1 MNFSASNTTLW
12 NAVIQFGTIG
22 LVTLLSNVLRR
33 KLPLVRKSLMP
44 VSVLAGFVLLFM
56 RIGGLIRIDSKLFET
71 VMYHAIAI
79 GFITL
84 ALQTV
89 PENEKIKSAD
99 FVAAR
104 SGALIVATYLLQGV
118 LGLAITIGLAY
129 TIKPDMFKAAG
140 ILLPMGY
147 GQGSGQANNV
157 GSTYQ
162 ALGFAGGQSFGLSIA
177 AIGYVASCIVGII
190 YLNQLKNR
198 KIKSG
203 IQWHKQEEVLQVEH
217 FESTDEPSATDSIDR
232 FSTQVFLVMSVYLVT
247 YLVTLGLD
255 RLITATLPGFAKM
268 VVPILWGFNFVIGT
282 LIGQATRGMF
292 NTLRKKGIMTHQYVN
307 NYLMGRI
314 SGFAFDLMVI
324 AGIATIDIND
334 LSGLWL
340 PFWLMAVLGA
350 IITLIF
356 VQWLCKYLYRDY
368 YDEGLLSMYGM
379 LVGNISSGMMLL
391 REIDPDFRSPAAG
404 NLVSGTSFAILL
416 GVPLLVLIGLAPQ
429 SDLMAFVTLGL
440 LLIYMVPLVLFI
452 IKGKR
457 KTAVSDQQK
466 KA

>member
-12 NAVIQFGTIG
+12 NTVIQFGMIG
-22 LVTLLSNVLRR
+22 LITLLSNVLRR
-33 KLPLVRKSLMP
+33 KLPLVRKTLLP

-56 RIGGLIRIDSKLFET
+56 RISGLISIDSKLFET

-89 PENEKIKSAD
+89 SENEKIKNTD
-99 FVAAR
+99 FVAVK

-118 LGLAITIGLAY
+118 LGLAISIGLAY
-129 TIKPDMFKAAG
+129 MIKPDMFKAAG

-190 YLNQLKNR
+190 YLNHLKNR
-198 KIKSG
+198 KSKSG
-203 IQWHKQEEVLQVEH
+203 IQWHKQEEVLLVEH

-255 RLITATLPGFAKM
+255 RLITATLPELAKM
-268 VVPILWGFNFVIGT
+268 VIPILWGFNFVIGT

-292 NTLRKKGIMTHQYVN
+292 NSLRKRGIMTHQYVN

-324 AGIATIDIND
+324 AGIATININD

-350 IITLIF
+350 IITLIYL
-356 VQWLCKYLYRDY
+356 QWLCRHLYPDY

-416 GVPLLVLIGLAPQ
+416 GAPLLILIGLAPQ
-429 SDLMAFVTLGL
+429 SDLMVFVTMGL
-440 LLIYMVPLVLFI
+440 LLIYMVPLILFI
-452 IKGKR
+452 LKGKR
-457 KTAVSDQQK
+457 KAIAPIQK
-466 KA
+466 KKA